1 MATKKKSQKKKASGG
16 SLTGMRS
23 GMRRMAGTGSKRGKR
38 KQQPSFGQVFTWV
51 LGVALLLV
59 LVWAL
64 TR

>member
-1 MATKKKSQKKKASGG
+1 MAAKKNSQRKKASGG
-16 SLTGMRS
+16 TLSGMRS
-23 GMRRMAGTGSKRGKR
+23 GMKKMAGTGSKRGKR